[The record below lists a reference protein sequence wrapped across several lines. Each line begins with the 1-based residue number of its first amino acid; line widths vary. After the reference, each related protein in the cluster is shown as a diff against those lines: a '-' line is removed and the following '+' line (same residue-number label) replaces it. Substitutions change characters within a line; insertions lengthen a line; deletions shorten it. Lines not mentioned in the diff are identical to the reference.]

1 MASLSPDEI
10 REGAEPGVGLHV
22 ILLWYYDTT
31 LSQQRWNHDAIMRYL
46 PYSWKIRQGLK
57 LGGLAVGVET
67 AKLKSANIFTHNV

>member
-10 REGAEPGVGLHV
+10 REGAEPCVDLHV

-31 LSQQRWNHDAIMRYL
+31 LSQQRWNHDAIMRYP
-46 PYSWKIRQGLK
+46 PYSRKIWRGNK

-67 AKLKSANIFTHNV
+67 AKLKSTNIFTHNV